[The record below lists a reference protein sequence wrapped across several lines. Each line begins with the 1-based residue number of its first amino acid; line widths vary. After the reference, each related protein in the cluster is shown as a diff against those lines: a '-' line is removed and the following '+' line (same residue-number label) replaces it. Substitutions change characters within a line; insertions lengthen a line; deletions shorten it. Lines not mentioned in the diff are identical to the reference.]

1 MKVLKN
7 YMYNMSYQILLL
19 IVPLVTMPYISRV
32 LGPKGLGTY
41 AYTNS
46 VVSYFL
52 LLGSLGITLYGSRQ
66 IAYVQDNREKRS
78 KLFFEITILK
88 LLTTLFS
95 GILLASYLFMCSE
108 FRVLLIAQ
116 SLTLFAN
123 VFDVSWYFMGVE
135 DFKKNVIRNVIVK
148 IASLILIFSF
158 VRTNRDLL
166 LYIIIIGGSTL
177 IGNIVLIPFLIN
189 QVEFFNIKNL
199 NVIQHLKPAILLFLP
214 QVATQIY
221 LVVNKTMLGQMDSVS
236 AVGFFSSSDT
246 LVRLALTI
254 VSSLSAVLMPRIAN
268 LIAEGKTK
276 SVEYYM
282 NQSFEFINVLA
293 LPLMMGLAAISS
305 TFVPLFLGAKFSVV
319 ALLVIMESPVILIIS
334 WSIAITNQYLIPSRM
349 NREYIIS
356 TILGALSNVSLNV
369 ILISNFGVYGAII
382 ATFVSELIVMVYL
395 VYSIRKYLNV
405 TAMLFSNFYKY
416 AVGSFIMFGVTRTLS
431 HILPATIV
439 SVILEIF
446 VGIATYFITLF
457 LLKADILQNWRNF
470 FHE

>member
-1 MKVLKN
+1 
-7 YMYNMSYQILLL
+7 MSYQILLL
-19 IVPLVTMPYISRV
+19 IVPLATMPYISRV

-46 VVSYFL
+46 VVSYFV

-66 IAYVQDNREKRS
+66 IAYVQSNREMRS

-88 LLTTLFS
+88 LFTTLFS
-95 GILLASYLFMCSE
+95 GALLASYLFMCSE

-116 SLTLFAN
+116 SLTLLAN

-148 IASLILIFSF
+148 LVSLILIFSF
-158 VRTNRDLL
+158 VRTNSDLL

-189 QVEFFNIKNL
+189 QVEFFNVKNL
-199 NVIQHLKPAILLFLP
+199 NVVQHLKPAILLFLP
-214 QVATQIY
+214 QVATQVY
-221 LVVNKTMLGQMDSVS
+221 LVVNKTMLGQMDSIA

-246 LVRLALTI
+246 LIRLALTI

-268 LIAEGKTK
+268 LISEGKTK

-282 NQSFEFINVLA
+282 KQSFEFINVLA

-305 TFVPLFLGAKFSVV
+305 TFVPLFLGEKFSVV

-334 WSIAITNQYLIPSRM
+334 WSIAITNQYLIPSGM
-349 NREYIIS
+349 NREYITS
-356 TILGALSNVSLNV
+356 TLLGAISNVLLNV

-382 ATFVSELIVMVYL
+382 ATFVSELIVMIYL
-395 VYSIRKYLNV
+395 VYSIRKYLKV
-405 TAMLFSNFYKY
+405 TTMIFSNFYTY
-416 AVGSFIMFGVTRTLS
+416 AVGSSIMFGVTRTLS
-431 HILPATIV
+431 HILPATVV

-446 VGIATYFITLF
+446 VGITTYYITLF
-457 LLKADILQNWRNF
+457 LLKADILKNWRNF

>member
-19 IVPLVTMPYISRV
+19 IVPLATMPYISRV

-41 AYTNS
+41 SYTNS
-46 VVSYFL
+46 VVSYFV

-66 IAYVQDNREKRS
+66 IAYVQGNRNKRS
-78 KLFFEITILK
+78 KVFFEITILK

-95 GILLASYLFMCSE
+95 GTLLASYLFMYSE
-108 FRVLLIAQ
+108 FRVLIIAQ
-116 SLTLFAN
+116 SLTLLAN

-148 IASLILIFSF
+148 LVSLILIFGF
-158 VRTNRDLL
+158 VRSNSDLL
-166 LYIIIIGGSTL
+166 VYIIIIGGSTL

-189 QVEFFNIKNL
+189 QIDFLKLKNL

-214 QVATQIY
+214 QIATQIY
-221 LVVNKTMLGQMDSVS
+221 LVVNKTMLGQMDSIT

-268 LIAEGKTK
+268 LISEGKMK

-282 NQSFEFINVLA
+282 KQSFEFINFLA

-305 TFVPLFLGAKFSVV
+305 KFVPLFLGEKFSIV
-319 ALLVIMESPVILIIS
+319 AQLVMIESPVILLIS

-349 NREYIIS
+349 NREYTIS
-356 TILGALSNVSLNV
+356 TVLGALSNVFLNV

-382 ATFVSELIVMVYL
+382 ATLISEAIVMIYL
-395 VYSIRKYLNV
+395 VFSIKKYFNV

-416 AVGSFIMFGVTRTLS
+416 AAGSFIMFGITRTLS
-431 HILPATIV
+431 NVLPTTIF
-439 SVILEIF
+439 SVFLEII
-446 VGIATYFITLF
+446 VGITTYFIILF
-457 LLKADILQNWRNF
+457 LLKADILKNWRNF
-470 FHE
+470 FDE